1 MLTINQRE
9 RNPTQR
15 ERVILTL
22 LAEGH
27 SQIQIA
33 EVLSITP
40 HAIARTLENLRN
52 HFAPTN
58 CSLIA
63 LAVRL
68 EWITFSV
75 EIRQDDRQRKERLQQ
90 KKKADRD

>member
-1 MLTINQRE
+1 MLTVNQQE
-9 RNPTQR
+9 RNPTERQ
-15 ERVILTL
+15 RVILTL
-22 LAEGH
+22 LVEGL

-33 EVLSITP
+33 EVLSTTP

-52 HFAPTN
+52 QFAPTN

-68 EWITFSV
+68 EWVTFSV
-75 EIRQDDRQRKERLQQ
+75 EIRQNDRERKERLQQ